1 MRLQSGMNSERQHRW
16 CRRIANLK
24 GGLMPRRWLT
34 QASGGITT
42 RFELSILP
50 ATYKAQCLLG
60 PIKTPATES
69 VRTKGTQAKP
79 EKPWVMLQTLHY

>member
-50 ATYKAQCLLG
+50 RPHKAQCLLG
-60 PIKTPATES
+60 FYLNQQSKVYAS
-69 VRTKGTQAKP
+69 RVRMKSP
-79 EKPWVMLQTLHY
+79 TLTILCV